1 MNKIEFISGKCIP
14 LEMND
19 VDTDLII
26 PAQYCASISKT
37 GYGLNLFRRLR
48 DQSKDFVFNQIKYEN
63 SNILIS
69 QKNFGCGSSREA
81 AVWALKEYGI
91 NVVIANSFADIF
103 SGNCLKNKILLITL
117 ELNIIYKLIED
128 SKNHSLTLK
137 IDLINNTIRT
147 SLNEIFQIKIS
158 DFQKSFF
165 INDFNEIDFL
175 LSYKEKVL
183 SFKNYQLSNK
193 ILPILNQ

>member
-26 PAQYCASISKT
+26 PAQYCTSISKT

-48 DQSKDFVFNQIKYEN
+48 DQSKDFIFNQTKYEN

-91 NVVIANSFADIF
+91 DVVIANSFADIF

-137 IDLINNTIRT
+137 IDLINKRP
-147 SLNEIFQIKIS
+147 K
-158 DFQKSFF
+158 
-165 INDFNEIDFL
+165 
-175 LSYKEKVL
+175 
-183 SFKNYQLSNK
+183 
-193 ILPILNQ
+193 

>member
-103 SGNCLKNKILLITL
+103 SGNCLKNKIPH
-117 ELNIIYKLIED
+117 N
-128 SKNHSLTLK
+128 
-137 IDLINNTIRT
+137 
-147 SLNEIFQIKIS
+147 
-158 DFQKSFF
+158 KSFIF
-165 INDFNEIDFL
+165 
-175 LSYKEKVL
+175 
-183 SFKNYQLSNK
+183 
-193 ILPILNQ
+193 

>member
-26 PAQYCASISKT
+26 PAQYCASISKK
-37 GYGLNLFRRLR
+37 GYGVNLFRRLR
-48 DQSKDFVFNQIKYEN
+48 DQSKDFIFNQIKYEN
-63 SNILIS
+63 SSILIS

-91 NVVIANSFADIF
+91 DVVIADSFADIF
-103 SGNCLKNKILLITL
+103 SGNCLKNRILLIKL
-117 ELNIIYKLIED
+117 DLNIIYKLIED
-128 SKNHSLTLK
+128 SKNHNFSLK
-137 IDLINNTIRT
+137 IDLIDNIITT
-147 SLNEIFQIKIS
+147 SLNEIIYFNLS

-165 INDFNEIDFL
+165 INDFNEMDFL
-175 LSYKEKVL
+175 FSYKEKVL
-183 SFKNYQLSNK
+183 NFKNYQLNKK
-193 ILPILNQ
+193 ILPSLNQ